1 MEDLRLYMVY
11 YLGASPCWNLRV
23 AQSPEEAMMQCFDNS
38 RRKKPHDAMEKS
50 CRAEEVKIDGY
61 KISIEK
67 I

>member
-23 AQSPEEAMMQCFDNS
+23 AS